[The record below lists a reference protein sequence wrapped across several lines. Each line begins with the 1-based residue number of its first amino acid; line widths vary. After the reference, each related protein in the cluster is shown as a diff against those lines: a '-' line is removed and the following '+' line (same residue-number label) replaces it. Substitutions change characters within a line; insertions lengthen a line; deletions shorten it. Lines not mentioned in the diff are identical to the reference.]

1 MDGARTLSQRLEDLP
16 LVDDVVPVDWKA
28 DLVASSRHLFATAPS
43 SILRTKDN
51 GILIYCNNDVRTLA
65 ANPDVGNAPTEV
77 LSVRAFRRVLAA
89 GGLARD
95 HERGYDWILR
105 NQVFTTN
112 PPLHGPTRRL
122 LSRQLVP
129 PRNVQRFAPLADRL
143 VADLVQEGAE
153 QGEIEF
159 GRDFAEELT
168 ARFWASVL
176 GLSPHE
182 SQAAKTLMAEM
193 RPIFLM
199 IRSPEEAR
207 AVDEAAGQ
215 YMDVVGGAIDRN
227 VRCENNEL
235 LLEMDA
241 ELRQVDIDDKPPSI
255 GQMLAA
261 NLVDGYHT
269 AALAVANA
277 TYCLLTNDEA
287 NRRVRD
293 DPGSIRDAYLEGTRL
308 QAPVAITHRYALR
321 DLDYEGLRIPCG
333 TLIGMVWA
341 AANRDPHVF
350 EEPDTYRLNRQQ
362 AGTTTFGWGAH
373 ICPGRNITRLLA
385 ESALA
390 GTNGP
395 KVHMS
400 LTQDSYNWVPY
411 NTMRQLSEFGVR
423 ITLTR

>member
-261 NLVDGYHT
+261 N
-269 AALAVANA
+269 
-277 TYCLLTNDEA
+277 
-287 NRRVRD
+287 
-293 DPGSIRDAYLEGTRL
+293 
-308 QAPVAITHRYALR
+308 
-321 DLDYEGLRIPCG
+321 
-333 TLIGMVWA
+333 
-341 AANRDPHVF
+341 RDPHVF

-385 ESALA
+385 ESALT

-395 KVHMS
+395 NVHMS